1 LINDI
6 QKDVDSA
13 VDKMDK
19 TEEALNEGVETI
31 ERSGEIFS

>member
-6 QKDVDSA
+6 QKDVDFA

-19 TEEALNEGVETI
+19 TEEAVNEGVETI